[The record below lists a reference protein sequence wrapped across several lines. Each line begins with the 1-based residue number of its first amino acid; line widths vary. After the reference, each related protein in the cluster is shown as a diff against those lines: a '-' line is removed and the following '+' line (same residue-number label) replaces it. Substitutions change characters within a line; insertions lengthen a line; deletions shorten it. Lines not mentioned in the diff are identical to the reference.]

1 MRTLRLKTNQHRLIA
16 NLRHA
21 FNQSSMLGEL
31 LQNARRAQASA
42 IHITVNQDSLTIT
55 DDGIGITDLQ
65 TLLFIAES
73 GWDQQLQARE
83 NAFGLGVLSTLYFA
97 ETLTVHSRDKLFGAR
112 TAEIIAGEPIEE
124 DIAGSHLE
132 GTAIHLEGVK
142 PVQAGQDLPTWV
154 EHELQRL
161 CEAFPVPV
169 WLNGAEVPRPLAK
182 PDLHWRETSMGKVL
196 INLSGTRTQWRC
208 FLQGLPIGGRPIDRL
223 PTSQERQVV
232 LLPDNTLAKLPDRQ
246 HLLNETED
254 HPRIQAAID
263 QTYREALI
271 EKKQALAASDFVTH
285 YADVCLSSSN
295 ADLLN
300 DVPFVPLAW
309 FRNWDD
315 EPAGYR
321 QYWRRYMNGSG
332 VVAREALEMTGV
344 WQIEADDETA
354 PTVEVYLEAAEA
366 YVLDES
372 GVDDGHWLK
381 RLVEVVSPEQVRVR
395 TGTTLHRDTDPG
407 LADYAVALEL
417 VDALHVGLDG
427 HPGAR
432 EYAVDAVRMEDTLY
446 LTPSAGGRTAL
457 VCDYVFDDRYDE
469 NREDEDA
476 RQIETFIAVG
486 CSSSADRV
494 VEALLPYALRHGAQ
508 PKLAGAT
515 VRLVFDDTGKLQA
528 VTA

>member
-1 MRTLRLKTNQHRLIA
+1 M
-16 NLRHA
+16 
-21 FNQSSMLGEL
+21 
-31 LQNARRAQASA
+31 
-42 IHITVNQDSLTIT
+42 
-55 DDGIGITDLQ
+55 
-65 TLLFIAES
+65 
-73 GWDQQLQARE
+73 
-83 NAFGLGVLSTLYFA
+83 
-97 ETLTVHSRDKLFGAR
+97 
-112 TAEIIAGEPIEE
+112 
-124 DIAGSHLE
+124 
-132 GTAIHLEGVK
+132 
-142 PVQAGQDLPTWV
+142 
-154 EHELQRL
+154 
-161 CEAFPVPV
+161 
-169 WLNGAEVPRPLAK
+169 
-182 PDLHWRETSMGKVL
+182 
-196 INLSGTRTQWRC
+196 
-208 FLQGLPIGGRPIDRL
+208 
-223 PTSQERQVV
+223 
-232 LLPDNTLAKLPDRQ
+232 
-246 HLLNETED
+246 
-254 HPRIQAAID
+254 
-263 QTYREALI
+263 
-271 EKKQALAASDFVTH
+271 
-285 YADVCLSSSN
+285 
-295 ADLLN
+295 
-300 DVPFVPLAW
+300 PFVPLAW